1 MILNM
6 RELKFRAWEES
17 ENTMYKCIVGNNGNE
32 DDDFI
37 CPLIWTGEDWVH
49 STTCEIMQY
58 TGFKDIKGREIY
70 EGDILAH
77 QDYWWVRIEYDRGS
91 FMVRDVDK
99 VRYNNKICNIPI
111 GDFDISKWKIIGN
124 IYENKGFF

>member
-1 MILNM
+1 MATGV
-6 RELKFRAWEES
+6 LKFRAWEES
-17 ENTMYKCIVGNNGNE
+17 KNKMYKCIVGNIDDC

-49 STTCEIMQY
+49 SHTCEIMQY
-58 TGFKDIKGREIY
+58 TGFKDSAGQEIY

-77 QDYWWVRIEYDRGS
+77 QDYWWVKIEYDRGS

-99 VRYNNKICNIPI
+99 VRYNNKICNVPI

-124 IYENKGFF
+124 IYENKGLL